1 MPQLDVT
8 TYPSQLFW
16 LFVTFLALY
25 FILSNFVIPKVSHFI
40 LERTEAIDGKLREAS
55 LLRQEA
61 ELLLNEYEAVLSNSR
76 NEARHRYMEVA
87 GQVSKKMAKKQKE
100 MVEVIAERIRM
111 AEQDMYRSRLGLIKE
126 LQPQAIDV
134 AQDILLKLTGEK
146 VAINELKKYQREA

>member
-16 LFVTFLALY
+16 LFVTFFALY
-25 FILSNFVIPKVSHFI
+25 FILSNLVIPKVSKFI
-40 LERTEAIDGKLREAS
+40 VERTEAIDGKLREAS

-61 ELLLNEYEAVLSNSR
+61 EVLLNNYEAILADSR

-87 GQVSKKMAKKQKE
+87 GQVSKKIASKQKE

-111 AEQDMYRSRLGLIKE
+111 AEQDMYRSRMELIKE
-126 LQPQAIDV
+126 LHPQAIDV
-134 AQDILLKLTGEK
+134 AQDILFKLTGEK
-146 VAINELKKYQREA
+146 VAKTELEKYQREA